1 MQEHLRIAP
10 VPDADWTETERT
22 QFGIAPG
29 EPLPRILATLSR
41 HPELQRRWLAF
52 AEHAYRNSTLDPR
65 DRELAILRTG
75 FRHGSRYEFAQ
86 HAVRGREVGLTDDDI
101 RAVLVEGIDGRWSK
115 SDVLILRAVDELC
128 ATSTI
133 GDDTWAGL
141 ARTFDDRQLID
152 LVFTVGS
159 YTLVSYAC
167 NALGVQLDDDLV
179 DEPWLA

>member
-1 MQEHLRIAP
+1 MPEHPRIAP

-29 EPLPRILATLSR
+29 QPLPRILATLSR
-41 HPELQRRWLAF
+41 HPELQRRWLSF
-52 AEHAYRNSTLDPR
+52 AEHAYRNSTLAPR

-75 FRHGSRYEFAQ
+75 YRHRSRYEFAQ
-86 HAVRGREVGLTDDDI
+86 HAVRGREVGLSDDDV
-101 RAVLVEGIDGRWSK
+101 RAVLDEDLDYWSK
-115 SDVLILRAVDELC
+115 GDAAILRAVDELC

-133 GDDTWAGL
+133 ADDTWAAL
-141 ARTFDDRQLID
+141 ARTHDERQLID

-167 NALGVQLDDDLV
+167 NALGIPLDDDLV
-179 DEPWLA
+179 DEPWLD